1 MLNRENRMHSNNN
14 YVVSDTEEEESKS
27 ENWDFAGAEDL
38 DPIMDSYLL
47 ADTSHTQTPPPGVG
61 GGILIVGGDSTEI
74 HSEDLSLPGTE
85 SLPTDVGSLNDT
97 AQFDSEFLGPKNVR
111 ANKRIKWAMATIGL
125 LIVTLVSTIGGCVCL
140 WRDRH
145 GLDQHNQGLQLQ
157 VRELEA
163 QLESLHQDMKAAKQ
177 QQERRQRE
185 AWNTRTD
192 SDWEDEDFLAANKV
206 LLADNCWF
214 KAELELGDCLNE
226 ATDKFSEFSADA
238 TKTFQK
244 YFWNENDNEDAAAVF
259 QASAWKAAS
268 EATNAVASAAVN
280 VMESM
285 VSMGKVLDDS
295 VLYAIEQTRD
305 AVEDATLSKHL

>member
-1 MLNRENRMHSNNN
+1 MLNREKRMNNN
-14 YVVSDTEEEESKS
+14 YVVSDEEEEESKS

-47 ADTSHTQTPPPGVG
+47 ADTSQHTPTQTPGVD
-61 GGILIVGGDSTEI
+61 GILIVGGDSTEI

-97 AQFDSEFLGPKNVR
+97 DHYDSVVLRPNHVR
-111 ANKRIKWAMATIGL
+111 ANKRIKWAMATIAFL
-125 LIVTLVSTIGGCVCL
+125 VVSLVTTIGSCVWL
-140 WRDRH
+140 WRDRQ

-157 VRELEA
+157 VRELET
-163 QLESLHQDMKAAKQ
+163 QLASLHQDIKAAKQ
-177 QQERRQRE
+177 QQRRQRE
-185 AWNTRTD
+185 AWNTRSD
-192 SDWEDEDFLAANKV
+192 SDWENEDFIAANKV

-226 ATDKFSEFSADA
+226 ATDKFTEFSADA

-244 YFWNENDNEDAAAVF
+244 YFWNENENEDTAAVF

-268 EATNAVASAAVN
+268 EATNAVAAAAVN
-280 VMESM
+280 VMDSM
-285 VSMGKVLDDS
+285 ISMGKVLDDS